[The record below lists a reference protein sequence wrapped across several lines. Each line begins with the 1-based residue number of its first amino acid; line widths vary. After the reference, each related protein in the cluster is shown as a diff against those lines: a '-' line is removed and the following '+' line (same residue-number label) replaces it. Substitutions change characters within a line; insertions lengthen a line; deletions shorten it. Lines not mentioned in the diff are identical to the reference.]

1 MFARGI
7 LCLSV
12 TTVLAIAAAALY
24 GEYCYF
30 APAQAQSLIGLAFRL
45 LAILW
50 SWLLT
55 VWATRYAVLLLVDAR
70 KEIREYRRRKEAV
83 EWYVEAL
90 GGDITQSQ
98 ADFINDRLTYGDRWE
113 AAEGLLKAYYGPG
126 IETSDIKRLDDL
138 ADRGWRVTGK
148 LQVDALCLS
157 LAGRHQ
163 IYTPLRLLPQHSK
176 APLPASPPSPS
187 PLKPFREN
195 DPWYSPDVLKFVA
208 ARNTFTLFQRHGGID
223 LDWTRDD
230 GQRTDPVSRDDC
242 AAMLKVMYAWTRR
255 KTSEAE
261 ATALGTDLEYVEHDI
276 AHITEALAREQ
287 HRHCHSVMWEATRD
301 DNRERDDDDRRADE
315 YCHRLYSGPA
325 DE

>member
-1 MFARGI
+1 MFIRT
-7 LCLSV
+7 LFWLSIV
-12 TTVLAIAAAALY
+12 TVLAVAGAAAYGLY
-24 GEYCYF
+24 RYF
-30 APAQAQSLIGLAFRL
+30 DPRQAQSLISFGFRALAL
-45 LAILW
+45 SW
-50 SWLLT
+50 GWLLT
-55 VWATRYAVLLLVDAR
+55 FWAAKFTAELLVSAR
-70 KEIREYRRRKEAV
+70 EDHRDHCRQKKAV

-90 GGDITQSQ
+90 GGEITQSQ
-98 ADFINDRLTYGDRWE
+98 ADFMNERLTYGDRWE
-113 AAEGLLKAYYGPG
+113 AAEGLLRAYYGPG
-126 IETSDIKRLDDL
+126 IETSDIQRLDDL

-163 IYTPLRLLPQHSK
+163 IYTPLRLLPQYSK

-187 PLKPFREN
+187 PLKPFRED
-195 DPWYSPDVLKFVA
+195 DPWYSPDVLKFFA

-223 LDWTRDD
+223 LDWTRND
-230 GQRTDPVSRDDC
+230 GQRTDPVSREDC
-242 AAMLKVMYAWTRR
+242 AAMLKAMYAWTRR

-261 ATALGTDLEYVEHDI
+261 ATALGTDLEYVRHDI
-276 AHITEALAREQ
+276 AHITDSLAREQ

-301 DNRERDDDDRRADE
+301 DNRERDEDERRADE

>member
-1 MFARGI
+1 MFIRT
-7 LCLSV
+7 LFWLSV
-12 TTVLAIAAAALY
+12 ITVLAVAGAAVYWLY
-24 GEYCYF
+24 GYC
-30 APAQAQSLIGLAFRL
+30 ALREAQSFVSFGFRALAL
-45 LAILW
+45 GW
-50 SWLLT
+50 GWLLT
-55 VWATRYAVLLLVDAR
+55 FWAAKFALELLVLAR
-70 KEIREYRRRKEAV
+70 KEHQDDCRQKKAV

-90 GGDITQSQ
+90 GGEITQSQ
-98 ADFINDRLTYGDRWE
+98 ADFINERLTYGDRWE
-113 AAEGLLKAYYGPG
+113 AAEGLLRAYYGPG

-148 LQVDALCLS
+148 LKVDALCLS

-163 IYTPLRLLPQHSK
+163 IYTPLRLLPQYSK

-187 PLKPFREN
+187 PLKPFRED
-195 DPWYSPDVLKFVA
+195 DPWYSPDVLKFFA

-223 LDWTRDD
+223 LDWTRND
-230 GQRTDPVSRDDC
+230 GQRTDPISREDC
-242 AAMLKVMYAWTRR
+242 VAMLKAMQAWTRR

-261 ATALGTDLEYVEHDI
+261 AAALGTDLEYVRHDI
-276 AHITEALAREQ
+276 AHVTDSLAREQ

-301 DNRERDDDDRRADE
+301 DNRERDKDERRADE